1 MPLPDLNL
9 IRQRY
14 KYACGYC
21 AVTEVS
27 SGGLLT
33 VDHYQPLASG
43 GSDDLENLVY
53 ACMRCNQYKHR
64 FWPTPDE
71 ALRGFRVLHPLR
83 DVLSDHYQLDKQTGR
98 LEPFT
103 VTGSFHIQLLRLNR
117 PQLVRQRLA
126 EHIQE
131 AQTERL
137 NLLEQQI
144 VELKQTIV
152 AQENYL
158 MLLRELMG

>member
-83 DVLSDHYQLDKQTGR
+83 MFCPTIINWISRRDDWNPSLSLGV
-98 LEPFT
+98 FT
-103 VTGSFHIQLLRLNR
+103 SNSS
-117 PQLVRQRLA
+117 A
-126 EHIQE
+126 
-131 AQTERL
+131 
-137 NLLEQQI
+137 
-144 VELKQTIV
+144 
-152 AQENYL
+152 
-158 MLLRELMG
+158 

>member
-14 KYACGYC
+14 NYACGYC

-64 FWPTPDE
+64 FWPTADNE
-71 ALRGFRVLHPLR
+71 LHGL
-83 DVLSDHYQLDKQTGR
+83 
-98 LEPFT
+98 
-103 VTGSFHIQLLRLNR
+103 
-117 PQLVRQRLA
+117 
-126 EHIQE
+126 
-131 AQTERL
+131 
-137 NLLEQQI
+137 
-144 VELKQTIV
+144 
-152 AQENYL
+152 AQESYL
-158 MLLRELMG
+158 ALLRELTG